1 MPDYGH
7 ELAFGAFPAP
17 TSSDPRRSVTL
28 ARHTE
33 QVGLDLIAF
42 QDHPYLPQ
50 FLDTW
55 TLLSY
60 VAAATTRI
68 RLAPCVL
75 NLPLRPPAVLARAS
89 ASLDLLSG
97 GRLDLGLG
105 AGAAAFRD
113 QIEGMGGAH
122 RTPAESVDALAEAI
136 VILRE
141 LWDTST
147 SAVATH
153 AGVHYQVS
161 GQRGPAP
168 AHPVEIWLGAY
179 QPRMLRLTGR
189 AADGWLPSSS
199 YLPPEGL
206 DAAQAQI
213 DQAAEAAGRSPTR
226 VRRLYNISGQICPR
240 STGFLSG
247 PVEQWVDE
255 LGELALTAGI
265 STFILGTDD
274 PTMITRFATEIAPAV
289 RRLVSSERGD
299 TSKPGGD
306 DVGRAGSA

>member
-7 ELAFGAFPAP
+7 KLRFGAFPAP

-28 ARHTE
+28 AKQAE

-75 NLPLRPPAVLARAS
+75 NLPLRPPAVLARAG

-105 AGAAAFRD
+105 AGAAVFRD
-113 QIEGMGGAH
+113 EIEGMGAPH
-122 RTPAESVDALAEAI
+122 QTPAESVDALAEAI
-136 VILRE
+136 AILRE

-147 SAVATH
+147 GTPVTH
-153 AGVHYQVS
+153 TGARYQVN

-168 AHPVEIWLGAY
+168 AHRVEIWLGAY

-206 DAAQAQI
+206 GAAQAQI
-213 DQAAEAAGRSPTR
+213 DRAADVAGRSPR
-226 VRRLYNISGQICPR
+226 QIRRLYNISGEICSR

-247 PVEQWVDE
+247 PVEQWI
-255 LGELALTAGI
+255 GELCELTLTAGI

-274 PTMITRFATEIAPAV
+274 PSMISRFAMEIAPGV
-289 RRLVSSERGD
+289 RQIVSSERGD
-299 TSKPGGD
+299 ASKQASMSPSD
-306 DVGRAGSA
+306 IHS